1 MTENNKDLKSF
12 MKPKLAPIL
21 SCIFI
26 AILGVIFGVL
36 AFIGIY
42 KLLILFYNV
51 EATQEKIII
60 HVLFIFT
67 TLTLQILCHYTSTT
81 ISHKTAF
88 SILENVRIAII
99 KKMMRMPLGTTQTK
113 GSGYFKNLLIDEI
126 ERLEYPFAH
135 ALPEVISSVLLP
147 TSVMI
152 MMFFVDVRM
161 ALAIVIPVM
170 LTLIIYFPLY
180 TGIMNDFQAVYYTSI
195 EDMNLKVIE
204 YVKGIKEI
212 KIFGRSDDAYTKYEQ
227 SINSYQSAVLKLYN
241 KMYFV
246 SSPANVVLSSILVS
260 VLFIG
265 GLLYT
270 SGNLTFEVFLFSMII
285 ALGIGT
291 PILKFTEF
299 MDNIFHIKNGN
310 RLVKEVLSAPE
321 LTHTVNKFSPKN
333 YEIKFNNVS
342 FAYEDKIVIDDVTLT
357 FSEHEKTAIVG
368 PSGSGKS
375 TIANLIARFW
385 EVNDGEITLGGVNYK
400 DIPIENLMENIN
412 YVTQD
417 TFLFNITI
425 KENIKIGN
433 PKATD
438 DEIYRAAKTALCDE
452 FIKELEYG
460 YETKVGDTGSKLS
473 GGQRQRIVIARA
485 LLRNAPILILDEA
498 TAFADM
504 ENQNKLQQSLA
515 ALCKDKTLIIVAHR
529 LSTIK
534 DCDQIV
540 VINKGKLENTG
551 THDELLDN
559 CETYRNMWEIHEK
572 SGAWTIKGN
581 KEGKLC

>member
-1 MTENNKDLKSF
+1 MDEKIRDLKSF
-12 MKPKLAPIL
+12 MKSKLIPI
-21 SCIFI
+21 IFCVLI
-26 AILGVIFGVL
+26 AILGVLFGIL
-36 AFIGIY
+36 AFIGVY
-42 KLLILFYNV
+42 KLLILFYHAK
-51 EATQEKIII
+51 ATQEKIIT
-60 HVLFIFT
+60 HVLFIFAS
-67 TLTLQILCHYTSTT
+67 LALQILCHYTSTT

-88 SILENVRIAII
+88 SILENVRIAITE
-99 KKMMRMPLGTTQTK
+99 KMMRIPLGTTQTK

-135 ALPEVISSVLLP
+135 ALPEVISGVMLP
-147 TSVMI
+147 VAVMV

-161 ALAIVIPVM
+161 ALAIVVPVGVV
-170 LTLIIYFPLY
+170 LALYFPMY

-195 EDMNLKVIE
+195 EDMNAKVIE

-227 SINSYQSAVLKLYN
+227 SIDNYQNAVLKLYN
-241 KMYFV
+241 KMYYV
-246 SSPANVVLSSILVS
+246 SSPAHVLLSSILVS
-260 VLFIG
+260 VLCVG
-265 GLLYT
+265 GLLFT
-270 SGNLTFEVFLFSMII
+270 RGSLSFEIFLFSVII
-285 ALGIGT
+285 TLGIGT

-321 LTHTVNKFSPKN
+321 LTQSDSKFKPAN

-342 FAYEDKIVIDDVTLT
+342 FAYEDKTVINNISLT
-357 FSEHEKTAIVG
+357 FPEHKKTAVVG

-375 TIANLIARFW
+375 TIANLISRFW
-385 EVNDGEITLGGVNYK
+385 EVNEGSITLGGMDYK
-400 DIPIENLMENIN
+400 DIPLDRIMENIN

-417 TFLFNITI
+417 TFLFNISI
-425 KENIKIGN
+425 KDNIKIGN
-433 PKATD
+433 PRATD
-438 DEIYRAAKTALCDE
+438 DEIFKAAKIALCDE
-452 FIKELEYG
+452 FISELEQG

-485 LLRNAPILILDEA
+485 ILRNAPILILDEA

-515 ALCKDKTLIIVAHR
+515 NLCKNKTLIIIAHR

-534 DCDQIV
+534 DCDQIIV
-540 VINKGKLENTG
+540 VNDGKAESAG
-551 THDELLDN
+551 THDELLR
-559 CETYRNMWEIHEK
+559 TSKVYQKMWEIHEK
-572 SGAWTIKGN
+572 STSWTVGRN
-581 KEGKLC
+581 EVKL